1 MGWKA
6 GEYFEDVEVIALCH
20 AIEENNVEEMERLI
34 ADGANVKAVGK
45 DGMTPLL
52 WAFPEN
58 KFERF
63 ECLLKHGAD
72 ANIFF
77 ESNFGVVS
85 QPFHPYPQGG
95 RLFEDRGC
103 HAGQSVTHLAC
114 RSPAIEYMKSVLKY
128 KGDPNLVDKKTGEAP
143 LNIVLSRY
151 TTDVRARVELL
162 VTKGAD
168 LNRYCK
174 YHLTFPAMQAVKRN
188 QFATALWMLK
198 SGADPKLY
206 QPNGL
211 RKLVHFVVR
220 SERHF
225 PSSNERIG
233 KDYHALVAWLE
244 QHGESLEQARED
256 EKLWT
261 EKLDPRLAGSAIY
274 EKIREEI
281 IAKRKAKQA
290 EQP

>member
-1 MGWKA
+1 MRG
-6 GEYFEDVEVIALCH
+6 L
-20 AIEENNVEEMERLI
+20 RR
-34 ADGANVKAVGK
+34 
-45 DGMTPLL
+45 P
-52 WAFPEN
+52 
-58 KFERF
+58 
-63 ECLLKHGAD
+63 
-72 ANIFF
+72 
-77 ESNFGVVS
+77 
-85 QPFHPYPQGG
+85 HPYPQGG